1 MEPHLYLTRGKK
13 RILLVRY
20 FDQLHFITLDH
31 RMHRQAKAWLLSQP
45 RTVEEMNKRQLSRS
59 TIDLKD
65 IRGVAMGGLGRG
77 QVVQFYLK
85 DGKRR
90 YEVYEDTDNETVS
103 ALFHGLESFIPPKQ
117 QVAWQDWRLAQQEP
131 GLRKILWF
139 LGGVLNVLGLVTGW
153 VTMGSGYH
161 WPWLN
166 WLCLLCF
173 IGAFVLYFRYP
184 AYFTILDSRR
194 RFGEKRAV
202 FGLFP
207 VIIFAPLMMATA
219 ALGHY
224 HVFDWWRAWII
235 GALIVA
241 GLAVL
246 LWKLAPEFRDPG
258 EFIGFL
264 LVGTLISC
272 GPVLAANFLLDTA
285 PAKEIYSTVVDT
297 SESSGKGGTHYY
309 LFVEIDGKEAKLP
322 VSESDY
328 ENHSTGSRVAVQY
341 HSGALGISYAEIE

>member
-1 MEPHLYLTRGKK
+1 MEPHLYLRRGKK
-13 RILLVRY
+13 SILLVRY
-20 FDQLHFITLDH
+20 FEQLHFITLDH

-45 RTVEEMNKRQLSRS
+45 RSVEEMNKMQLSRS
-59 TIDLKD
+59 SVNLGDV
-65 IRGVAMGGLGRG
+65 RGVAMGGLGRG

-85 DGKRR
+85 EGKRR
-90 YEVYEDTDNETVS
+90 YEVYEDTDDETVS
-103 ALFHGLESFIPPKQ
+103 ALFHGLESFTPPKQ
-117 QVAWQDWRLAQQEP
+117 QIAWQDWRLARQDP
-131 GLRKILWF
+131 KLRKVLWF
-139 LGGVLNVLGLVTGW
+139 LGGVVNVVGMLTGW
-153 VTMGSGYH
+153 ITMGSGYH

-194 RFGEKRAV
+194 KFGEKRAV

-224 HVFDWWRAWII
+224 HVFGWWRAWVI

-241 GLAVL
+241 GLAIL

-272 GPVLAANFLLDTA
+272 GPVLAVNFLLDFA
-285 PAKEIYSTVVDT
+285 PAQEIHTEVVDA
-297 SESSGKGGTHYY
+297 SVSSGKGGNNYD
-309 LFVEIDGKEAKLP
+309 L
-322 VSESDY
+322 
-328 ENHSTGSRVAVQY
+328 
-341 HSGALGISYAEIE
+341 